1 MLRGYLLLLH
11 SIALNKAAI
20 LNIHS
25 HWFQV
30 FGIQMFA
37 LHMHD
42 TIPKEDFGTVCVAFL
57 KTLLALTYSVCKD
70 THNISTVNT

>member
-1 MLRGYLLLLH
+1 MLQGYLLLLH
-11 SIALNKAAI
+11 SIALGEAAI

-30 FGIQMFA
+30 FGIQMLA

-70 THNISTVNT
+70 THNISTVNI